1 LCFKGFSIGE
11 NPFIDA
17 PMPPNSLAEL
27 EERLSRPTPAVIEMM
42 SRLPGDIILLGAA
55 GKMGPSL
62 ARMAKRAS
70 DEAGTQRR
78 VIAVSRFSAPG
89 AAEEFQQHGIEVIAT
104 DLLASNAVAY
114 LPHAPN
120 VIYMAGMKFGSTG
133 QEPMTWAMNAWLPG
147 LVCERYHRSRIAAF
161 STGNV
166 YGLVPVEH
174 GGSHEEDTP
183 NPAGEY
189 AMSCLGRERI
199 FEHFSQTRGTPVSL
213 IRLNYACDLR
223 YGVMVDIARQVWN
236 GEPVD
241 VRMGYFN
248 TIWQGDANALTLL
261 SLAKAQSPAWVV
273 NLTGTATLSV
283 REVATRFGE
292 LFGKPVKI
300 EGKEAPDAL
309 LSNPYRSFVELGIPF
324 VRDEELTEWVAHWVS
339 SGGESLGKP
348 THFESRDGR
357 F

>member
-1 LCFKGFSIGE
+1 
-11 NPFIDA
+11 
-17 PMPPNSLAEL
+17 MPPDSLEDL

-42 SRLPGDIILLGAA
+42 RALPGDIIVLGAA

-62 ARMAKRAS
+62 TRMAKRAS
-70 DEAGTQRR
+70 DEAGTKRR
-78 VIAVSRFSAPG
+78 VIAASRFNTPG
-89 AAEEFQQHGIEVIAT
+89 SAEEFQRHGIETIAV
-104 DLLASNAVAY
+104 DLLAANAVAY

-133 QEPMTWAMNAWLPG
+133 QESMTWAMNAWLPG

-166 YGLVPVEH
+166 YGLVPVER
-174 GGSHEEDTP
+174 GGSKEEDAL

-189 AMSCLGRERI
+189 AMSCLGRERV
-199 FEHFSQTRGTPVSL
+199 FQHFSLTRSTPVSL

-223 YGVMVDIARQVWN
+223 YGVMVDIAQKVWD
-236 GEPVD
+236 GQPVD

-248 TIWQGDANALTLL
+248 TIWQGDANALSLL
-261 SLAKAQSPAWVV
+261 SLGKAQSPAWAV
-273 NLTGTATLSV
+273 NLTGNVTLRV
-283 REVATRFGE
+283 REVAKRFGE
-292 LFGKPVKI
+292 IFGKPAQI
-300 EGKEAPDAL
+300 EGTESPDAL

-324 VRDEELTEWVAHWVS
+324 IRDEELMEWVASWIS
-339 SGGESLGKP
+339 RGGESLGKP

>member
-1 LCFKGFSIGE
+1 
-11 NPFIDA
+11 
-17 PMPPNSLAEL
+17 MPPTSQEEL

-42 SRLPGDIILLGAA
+42 RSMPGDIIVLGAA

-62 ARMAKRAS
+62 SRMAKRAS
-70 DEAGTQRR
+70 DEAGTKRR
-78 VIAVSRFSAPG
+78 VIAVSRFSASG
-89 AAEEFQQHGIEVIAT
+89 SEAEFQQHGIETIAV
-104 DLLASNAVAY
+104 DLLAANAVAY

-133 QEPMTWAMNAWLPG
+133 QEPMTWAMNTFLPG
-147 LVCERYHRSRIAAF
+147 VVCERFHRSRIAAF

-166 YGLVPVEH
+166 YGLVPVER
-174 GGSHEEDTP
+174 GGSSEEDTL

-189 AMSCLGRERI
+189 AMSCVGRERI
-199 FEHFSQTRGTPVSL
+199 IQHFSLTRGTPVSI

-223 YGVMVDIARQVWN
+223 YGVLVDIAQKVWN
-236 GEPVD
+236 GQPVD

-248 TIWQGDANALTLL
+248 TIWQGDANALSLL
-261 SLAKAQSPAWVV
+261 SLGKAQSPAWTV
-273 NLTGTATLSV
+273 NLTGTTTLAV
-283 REVATRFGE
+283 REVAKRFGE
-292 LFGKPVKI
+292 LFGKPVQI
-300 EGKEAPDAL
+300 EGREAPDAL

-324 VRDEELTEWVAHWVS
+324 IRDEELMEWVAAWVS
-339 SGGESLGKP
+339 RGGESLGKP

>member
-1 LCFKGFSIGE
+1 
-11 NPFIDA
+11 
-17 PMPPNSLAEL
+17 MPPNSLEEL
-27 EERLSRPTPAVIEMM
+27 EERLSRPTPAVVDLMRTM
-42 SRLPGDIILLGAA
+42 PGDIIVLGAA

-70 DEAGTQRR
+70 DEAGTKRR
-78 VIAVSRFSAPG
+78 VIAVSRFSTPG
-89 AAEEFQQHGIEVIAT
+89 SAEEFQRHGVETIAV
-104 DLLASNAVAY
+104 DLLAANAVAY

-147 LVCERYHRSRIAAF
+147 LVCERFHRSRIAAF

-166 YGLVPVEH
+166 YGLVPVER
-174 GGSHEEDTP
+174 GGSHEEDAL

-199 FEHFSQTRGTPVSL
+199 FQHFSNVRGTPVSL

-223 YGVMVDIARQVWN
+223 YGVMADIAQKVWN
-236 GEPVD
+236 DEPVD

-248 TIWQGDANALTLL
+248 TIWQGDANALSIL
-261 SLAKAQSPAWVV
+261 SLAKAQSPAWIV

-283 REVATRFGE
+283 REVAKRFGE
-292 LFGKPVKI
+292 IFGKSVHI

-324 VRDEELTEWVAHWVS
+324 IRDEELMEWVASWVS
-339 SGGESLGKP
+339 QGGESLGKP
-348 THFESRDGR
+348 THFESRDGK

>member
-1 LCFKGFSIGE
+1 
-11 NPFIDA
+11 
-17 PMPPNSLAEL
+17 M
-27 EERLSRPTPAVIEMM
+27 
-42 SRLPGDIILLGAA
+42 
-55 GKMGPSL
+55 
-62 ARMAKRAS
+62 
-70 DEAGTQRR
+70 
-78 VIAVSRFSAPG
+78 
-89 AAEEFQQHGIEVIAT
+89 
-104 DLLASNAVAY
+104 AY
-114 LPHAPN
+114 LPHVAN

-147 LVCERYHRSRIAAF
+147 LVCERYHRSRIVAF

-166 YGLVPVEH
+166 YGLVPVER
-174 GGSHEEDTP
+174 GGSKEEDAL

-199 FEHFSQTRGTPVSL
+199 FQHFSQTRGTPVSL

-223 YGVMVDIARQVWN
+223 YGVMVDVAQKVWN
-236 GEPVD
+236 DEPVD

-248 TIWQGDANALTLL
+248 TIWQGDANALSLL
-261 SLAKAQSPAWVV
+261 SLAKAQSPAWTV

-283 REVATRFGE
+283 REVAKSFGE
-292 LFGKPVKI
+292 LFGKSVQI

-324 VRDEELTEWVAHWVS
+324 VRDEELTEWVASWVS

>member
-1 LCFKGFSIGE
+1 
-11 NPFIDA
+11 
-17 PMPPNSLAEL
+17 MPPANLEEL
-27 EERLSRPTPAVIEMM
+27 EERLSRPTPAVVDMM
-42 SRLPGDIILLGAA
+42 RSLPGDIIILGAA

-62 ARMAKRAS
+62 ACMAKRAS
-70 DEAGTQRR
+70 DEAGTKRR
-78 VIAVSRFSAPG
+78 VIAVSRFRDASV
-89 AAEEFQQHGIEVIAT
+89 AEDLQQQGVEIIAT
-104 DLLASNAVAY
+104 DLLDANAVAY
-114 LPHAPN
+114 LPHAAN

-166 YGLVPVEH
+166 YGLVPVEQ
-174 GGSHEEDTP
+174 GGSKEEDAL

-199 FEHFSQTRGTPVSL
+199 FQHFSQTRGTPISL

-236 GEPVD
+236 DEPVD

-248 TIWQGDANALTLL
+248 TIWQGDANALSLL
-261 SLAKAQSPAWVV
+261 SLAKAQSPAWTV

-283 REVATRFGE
+283 REVAKRFGE
-292 LFGKPVKI
+292 LFGKRVKTTSL
-300 EGKEAPDAL
+300 EAPDAL

-324 VRDEELTEWVAHWVS
+324 VRDEELMEWVASWVS
-339 SGGESLGKP
+339 HGGKSLGKP
-348 THFESRDGR
+348 THFESRDGS

>member
-1 LCFKGFSIGE
+1 MSPTNLT
-11 NPFIDA
+11 
-17 PMPPNSLAEL
+17 EL

-42 SRLPGDIILLGAA
+42 TRLPGDIVILGAA

-70 DEAGTQRR
+70 DEAGTKRR
-78 VIAVSRFSAPG
+78 VIAVSRFSTPG
-89 AAEEFQQHGIEVIAT
+89 SEAAFLQHGIEVIST
-104 DLLASNAVAY
+104 DLLAANAVAY

-120 VIYMAGMKFGSTG
+120 VVYMAGMKFGSTG
-133 QEPMTWAMNAWLPG
+133 QEAFTWAMNAWLPG

-166 YGLVPVEH
+166 YGLVPVER
-174 GGSHEEDTP
+174 GGSHEEDAL
-183 NPAGEY
+183 NPKGEY

-199 FEHFSQTRGTPVSL
+199 FEYFSQTRGTPVSL

-236 GEPVD
+236 GDPVD
-241 VRMGYFN
+241 VTMGYFN
-248 TIWQGDANALTLL
+248 TIWQGDANALSLL
-261 SLAKAQSPAWVV
+261 SLAKAQSPAWHV

-292 LFGKPVKI
+292 IFHKPVHI
-300 EGKEAPDAL
+300 TGLEAPDAL
-309 LSNPYRSFVELGIPF
+309 LSNPYRSFVDLGVPF
-324 VRDEELTEWVAHWVS
+324 VRDEELTDWVAHWIS
-339 SGGESLGKP
+339 TGGESLGKP
-348 THFESRDGR
+348 THFESRDGK

>member
-1 LCFKGFSIGE
+1 
-11 NPFIDA
+11 
-17 PMPPNSLAEL
+17 MPPETLEEL
-27 EERLSRPTPAVIEMM
+27 EERLSRPTPAVIELM
-42 SRLPGDIILLGAA
+42 RALPGDIIVLGAA

-62 ARMAKRAS
+62 SRMAKRAS
-70 DEAGTQRR
+70 DEAGTRRR
-78 VIAVSRFSAPG
+78 VIAVSRFSTPG
-89 AAEEFQQHGIEVIAT
+89 SAEEFQQHGIETIAV
-104 DLLASNAVAY
+104 DLLSPNAVAY

-147 LVCERYHRSRIAAF
+147 LVCERFHRSRIAAF

-166 YGLVPVEH
+166 YGLVPIED
-174 GGSHEEDTP
+174 GGSKEEDAL

-189 AMSCLGRERI
+189 AMSCLGRERL
-199 FEHFSQTRGTPVSL
+199 FQHFSNMHGTQISL

-223 YGVMVDIARQVWN
+223 YGVMVDIAQKVWN
-236 GEPVD
+236 DEPVD
-241 VRMGYFN
+241 VRMGWFN
-248 TIWQGDANALTLL
+248 TIWQGDANALSLL
-261 SLAKAQSPAWVV
+261 SLAKAQSPAWTV

-283 REVATRFGE
+283 REVALRFGE
-292 LFGKPVKI
+292 MFGKSVQIK
-300 EGKEAPDAL
+300 GSEAPDAL

-324 VRDEELTEWVAHWVS
+324 VRDEELTEWVANWVS
-339 SGGESLGKP
+339 CGGETLSKP

>member
-1 LCFKGFSIGE
+1 MSPQSVE
-11 NPFIDA
+11 D
-17 PMPPNSLAEL
+17 L
-27 EERLSRPTPAVIEMM
+27 EERLSRPTPAVIELM
-42 SRLPGDIILLGAA
+42 RQLPGDIIVLGAA

-62 ARMAKRAS
+62 TRMAKRAS
-70 DEAGTQRR
+70 DEAGTSRR
-78 VIAVSRFSAPG
+78 VIAVSRFSTPG
-89 AAEEFQQHGIEVIAT
+89 SAEEFQQHGIETIAV
-104 DLLASNAVAY
+104 DLLAANAVAY

-133 QEPMTWAMNAWLPG
+133 QEPTTWAMNAWLPG

-174 GGSHEEDTP
+174 GGSREGDVP

-199 FEHFSQTRGTPVSL
+199 FQHFSTTRGTPVSL

-223 YGVMVDIARQVWN
+223 YGVLVDIAQKVWC
-236 GEPVD
+236 GAPVD

-248 TIWQGDANALTLL
+248 TIWQGDANALSLL
-261 SLAKAQSPAWVV
+261 SLAKAQSPAWPV
-273 NLTGTATLSV
+273 NLTGTTVLRV
-283 REVATRFGE
+283 REVARRFGE
-292 LFGKPVKI
+292 IFGKPVQI
-300 EGKEAPDAL
+300 EGEEAPDAL
-309 LSNPYRSFVELGIPF
+309 LSNPYLSFVELGLPF
-324 VRDEELTEWVAHWVS
+324 IRDDELMDWVASWVAR
-339 SGGESLGKP
+339 GGASLGKP
-348 THFESRDGR
+348 THFESRDGK

>member
-1 LCFKGFSIGE
+1 MSPQSVE
-11 NPFIDA
+11 D
-17 PMPPNSLAEL
+17 L
-27 EERLSRPTPAVIEMM
+27 EERLSRPTPAVIELM
-42 SRLPGDIILLGAA
+42 RQLPGDIIVLGAA

-62 ARMAKRAS
+62 TRMAKRAS
-70 DEAGTQRR
+70 DEAGTSRR
-78 VIAVSRFSAPG
+78 VIAVSRFSTPG
-89 AAEEFQQHGIEVIAT
+89 SAEEFQQHGIETIAV
-104 DLLASNAVAY
+104 DLLAANAVAY

-133 QEPMTWAMNAWLPG
+133 QEPTTWAMNAWLPG

-174 GGSHEEDTP
+174 SGSREGDAP

-199 FEHFSQTRGTPVSL
+199 FQHFSTTRGTPVSL

-223 YGVMVDIARQVWN
+223 YGVLVDIAQKVWS
-236 GEPVD
+236 GAPVD

-248 TIWQGDANALTLL
+248 TIWQGDANALSLL
-261 SLAKAQSPAWVV
+261 SLAKAQSPAWPV
-273 NLTGTATLSV
+273 NLTGTTVLRV
-283 REVATRFGE
+283 REVARRFGE
-292 LFGKPVKI
+292 IFGKPVQI
-300 EGKEAPDAL
+300 EGEEAPDAL
-309 LSNPYRSFVELGIPF
+309 LSNPYLSFVELGLPF
-324 VRDEELTEWVAHWVS
+324 IRDDELMDWVANWVAR
-339 SGGESLGKP
+339 GGASLGKP
-348 THFESRDGR
+348 THFESRDGK